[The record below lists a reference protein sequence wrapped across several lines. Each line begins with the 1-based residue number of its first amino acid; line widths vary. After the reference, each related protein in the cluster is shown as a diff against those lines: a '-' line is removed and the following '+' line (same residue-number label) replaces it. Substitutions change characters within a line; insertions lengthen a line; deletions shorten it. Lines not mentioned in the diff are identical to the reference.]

1 LTEGTRSGSTCTT
14 RPIYAAES
22 YRVAAVGDGAG
33 RVGLLETEERAGG
46 DLVVAPSVYGVSDLK
61 DDDSFSS
68 PRTSRAQR
76 HAGRGNGLGA
86 AEADDGEK
94 QRERGDGGHD
104 AL

>member
-1 LTEGTRSGSTCTT
+1 MTEGTRSGSTCIT
-14 RPIYAAES
+14 RPICAAES

-46 DLVVAPSVYGVSDLK
+46 DLVVAPSVYSVSDLK
-61 DDDSFSS
+61 DDSFSS

-94 QRERGDGGHD
+94 QRERGEGAHD